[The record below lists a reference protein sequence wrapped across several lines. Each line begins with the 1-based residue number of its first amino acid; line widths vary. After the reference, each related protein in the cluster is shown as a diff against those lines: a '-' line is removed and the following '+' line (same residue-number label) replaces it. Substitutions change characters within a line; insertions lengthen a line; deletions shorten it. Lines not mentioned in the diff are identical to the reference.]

1 MLHTAAPHICSIYST
16 DCFTIVDNKQYP
28 RTTLV
33 YTNTEHTELNF
44 CMFYITHFN
53 TLFHKP
59 VYTVYIKKY
68 SLQHTCV
75 LNIASHSCTLNRT
88 QWTTFI
94 FFIFDITHYTPCV
107 QTIQYMCH
115 HTCEHTV
122 HTAPHL
128 YTLHITHSITL
139 VLHFTIK
146 HWYLIMY
153 TEQSTTYQV
162 WEH

>member
-1 MLHTAAPHICSIYST
+1 MSLGYIKQYEKPNFCKLMLHTAAPHICSIYST

-88 QWTTFI
+88 Q
-94 FFIFDITHYTPCV
+94 
-107 QTIQYMCH
+107 
-115 HTCEHTV
+115 
-122 HTAPHL
+122 
-128 YTLHITHSITL
+128 
-139 VLHFTIK
+139 
-146 HWYLIMY
+146 
-153 TEQSTTYQV
+153 
-162 WEH
+162 